1 MQGANM
7 LEDRQPSRPI
17 DAYKAIIDQLVRET
31 SHSVHE
37 TLIVEQGVWLNAPDA
52 EAANAF
58 VRSLSVEQR
67 RMLARLVHDERTG
80 AIHDALALLTWW
92 ISSRRVALTFQG
104 EPMPVELSG
113 EGLNGDYIGRLN
125 GWEWPVT
132 DDSIRQ

>member
-1 MQGANM
+1 MTD
-7 LEDRQPSRPI
+7 DRPPFSPT

-37 TLIVEQGVWLNAPDA
+37 TLIVEHGLWLNAPDA
-52 EAANAF
+52 DGPNAF
-58 VRSLSVEQR
+58 VRSLSAEQR

-92 ISSRRVALTFQG
+92 ISTQHVALTFHGQT
-104 EPMPVELSG
+104 MPAELSG

-125 GWEWPVT
+125 GWEWPVAG
-132 DDSIRQ
+132 DSTGT